1 DEILEA
7 CRQSGFDLQIKQEAP
22 QMSSIVN
29 LVAAELGV
37 SVVPASTTQVQ
48 LPGVRYLD
56 IEGRVPM
63 ARLALAALPATAQ
76 TLPVVRHL
84 WQLAQ
89 AHAAGKRG

>member
-1 DEILEA
+1 MTPALVGAAASLLALCALLRDA
-7 CRQSGFDLQIKQEAP
+7 DL
-22 QMSSIVN
+22 
-29 LVAAELGV
+29 
-37 SVVPASTTQVQ
+37 PASTAQVQ

-76 TLPVVRHL
+76 AMPIVRHL

-89 AHAAGKRG
+89 GHAAGRRG